1 MGMRALQREGAGALA
16 NRVIEGARRA
26 VARALLGRGAKDWQ
40 SYLMQRMTGALPYD
54 KRSYV
59 GDDDYLAAP
68 AKVSWV
74 YACCRIISE
83 AFSRPA
89 WWLEDDAGQRVEIPE
104 LQRLLRRPNPYTSG
118 RELFEATMWHL
129 LLTGKAYWYLSEMSA
144 LSLFRQKDGALEVG
158 ADGAAALK
166 QPERPLAGG
175 TPREIWALPPD
186 RVKPVAGSEGV
197 LFDHFVYRPS
207 AAEYRLPAE
216 AVIYFRLFDPRSMT
230 DGLGVVEAAARILES
245 DQHAQ
250 DYQRSFFRNSAL
262 PSGILASEQ
271 ELTEDQA
278 QRLAAWWRQG
288 HLGTDQAHRV
298 AILDRSV
305 KFQPIA
311 MSHKDM
317 AFLEQRAFTM
327 QEILAMFGVPPSK
340 VAQMKDTNRAT
351 AAEEDKTFWAEC
363 MEPKLLRFAD
373 KVSAELASRW
383 REGARFVFEDVTPD
397 DLEQESQIA
406 ARLVEKGIWTI
417 NEARERFGWG
427 ERVAWGDAAWMPENL
442 RPADTAAA
450 PAAEG
455 QRELARQVAAFLRE
469 QEREAT
475 EAARAGRRPLL
486 DWAEQDRR
494 LEEAA
499 RPALA
504 GMPPERREA
513 ALTRLVEE
521 VNGAISERL
530 LEAKDAEGVARV
542 YAGADEI
549 ARRASELAVSQQ
561 KRQGTLTLYVLEH
574 R

>member
-1 MGMRALQREGAGALA
+1 MA

-26 VARALLGRGAKDWQ
+26 MARTLLGKDWQ
-40 SYLMQRMTGALPYD
+40 SYLVQRMTGALPGD
-54 KRSYV
+54 QRSYV
-59 GDDDYLAAP
+59 GDDDFLGAP
-68 AKVSWV
+68 SKVSWV

-83 AFSRPA
+83 AFSKPA
-89 WWLEDDAGQRVEIPE
+89 WWFEDEGGRRVEIPD
-104 LQRLLRRPNPYTSG
+104 LRRLFLRPNPYTSG

-144 LSLFRQKDGALEVG
+144 LSLFRQRDGQLEVG
-158 ADGAAALK
+158 EDGAAALK

-186 RVKPVAGSEGV
+186 RVKPVVGSEGV

-207 AAEYRLPAE
+207 AAEYRLPAD

-245 DQHAQ
+245 DAHAQ
-250 DYQRSFFRNSAL
+250 DYQRNFFRNSAL
-262 PSGILASEQ
+262 PSGILASDQ

-288 HLGTDQAHRV
+288 HLGTDRAHRV
-298 AILDRSV
+298 AVLDKSV

-311 MSHKDM
+311 MTQKDM
-317 AFLEQRAFTM
+317 AFLEQRTFSM

-373 KVSAELASRW
+373 KLSAELVARW

-417 NEARERFGWG
+417 NEARQRFSWG
-427 ERVAWGDAAWMPENL
+427 EGLAWGDTAWMPETL
-442 RPADTAAA
+442 RPADDGARAHEA
-450 PAAEG
+450 
-455 QRELARQVAAFLRE
+455 QRGLSRRVKAFLSE
-469 QEREAT
+469 QEGEAL
-475 EAARAGRRPLL
+475 EAIRAGDNPLL

-494 LEEAA
+494 LEECA

-504 GMPPERREA
+504 ALVPRERIEA
-513 ALTRLVEE
+513 ALVRLVEE
-521 VNGAISERL
+521 VNGATSERL
-530 LEAKDAEGVARV
+530 LGAGDAEAVARA
-542 YAGADEI
+542 YADADAI
-549 ARRASELAVSQQ
+549 AQRASDL
-561 KRQGTLTLYVLEH
+561 
-574 R
+574 